1 MILQILK
8 KSTMIYFKEHKQDI
22 LEWPDLKTLQVDIKN
37 AASSA
42 KQPKNI
48 QQHQKCFTEKWVKFF

>member
-1 MILQILK
+1 
-8 KSTMIYFKEHKQDI
+8 MIYFKEHKQDI

-48 QQHQKCFTEKWVKFF
+48 QLHQKCFTEKWVKSF